1 MSNVRS
7 SGVGGSSIIAVTDG
21 RIVVGPESVGAAPG
35 PACFGFGGKS
45 ATITDV
51 NLLLGVLDP
60 ATYLDEAFTL
70 DADRSRAVVINTV
83 AEPLGVSLEEAL
95 VQMEA
100 AYFAT
105 VARSFADEIVDADDT
120 TLAAFGGAGP
130 MSACGA
136 ARLNGVKRVLIPKLA
151 SIFSAYGISFSDI
164 GQHYG
169 VALSDPTSEAAAAAH
184 DALLERAE
192 RDMFQE
198 GHELASCALEW
209 TVVVEEDDGM
219 VVTEVPYAHG
229 DTPSVGAGQHCSLEP
244 LPAQVS
250 GSRKVRS
257 TASVVLDVPV
267 YTLVEQAPGATAE
280 GPAIV
285 EGPFFTARVL
295 TGWRLDVTA
304 GGDLMLTDT
313 QTD

>member
-1 MSNVRS
+1 M
-7 SGVGGSSIIAVTDG
+7 
-21 RIVVGPESVGAAPG
+21 
-35 PACFGFGGKS
+35 
-45 ATITDV
+45 
-51 NLLLGVLDP
+51 
-60 ATYLDEAFTL
+60 L
-70 DADRSRAVVINTV
+70 DADRSRAVITRTV

-105 VARSFADEIVDADDT
+105 VASSFADEIVDADDT

-164 GQHYG
+164 GQHYE
-169 VALSDPTSEAAAAAH
+169 VALSDPTKAGAAAAH
-184 DALLERAE
+184 DSLLERAE

-209 TVVVEEDDGM
+209 TVVVEEDDGT
-219 VVTEVPYAHG
+219 VVTEAPYAHG
-229 DTPSVGAGQHCSLEP
+229 DTPAVGAGQHCSLGLTVTAALPHAALAGDEKLEP

-250 GSRKVRS
+250 GTRKVRS
-257 TASVVLDVPV
+257 TAHLVLDVPV
-267 YTLVEQAPGATAE
+267 YSLLEQQPGATAQ